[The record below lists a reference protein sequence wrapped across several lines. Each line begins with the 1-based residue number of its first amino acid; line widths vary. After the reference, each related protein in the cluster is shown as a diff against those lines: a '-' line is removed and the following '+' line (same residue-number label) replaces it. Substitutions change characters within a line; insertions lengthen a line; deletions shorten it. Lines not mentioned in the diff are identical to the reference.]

1 VKDVLDPLTRI
12 PGVRLVLLIS
22 EDGVPI
28 ASASGEGSRMSDES
42 DHAQTAEEIE
52 IFCGLAAGWFGEV
65 HRAVDPL
72 AWDRPDRIS
81 MRCARGTLVMQD
93 CERVILTVLLHRG
106 VVIDELRLPMGS
118 AIARLERNRRRGLT
132 EHRTNES
139 EHTNEHT
146 NDGPPG
152 LFPGVSRSLNGS
164 DTDVRTQNEVPET
177 SGER

>member
-1 VKDVLDPLTRI
+1 MKDVLDPLIRI
-12 PGVRLVLLIS
+12 PGVRLALLIS

-28 ASASGEGSRMSDES
+28 ASAKGDGGRSSEEADRAE
-42 DHAQTAEEIE
+42 TAEELE
-52 IFCGLAAGWFGEV
+52 AFCGLAAGWYGEL

-72 AWDRPDRIS
+72 AWDRPNRIS

-118 AIARLERNRRRGLT
+118 AIARLERNRRRGMT
-132 EHRTNES
+132 EQRES
-139 EHTNEHT
+139 DSQHT

-152 LFPGVSRSLNGS
+152 LFPGVSRSLDGD

>member
-1 VKDVLDPLTRI
+1 MKDVLDPLTRI
-12 PGVRLVLLIS
+12 PGVRLALLIA

-28 ASASGEGSRMSDES
+28 ASARGATSR
-42 DHAQTAEEIE
+42 TAEETDRTE
-52 IFCGLAAGWFGEV
+52 TAEELEAFCGLAAGWYGEL

-72 AWDRPDRIS
+72 AWDRPNRIS

-106 VVIDELRLPMGS
+106 VVIDELRLPMGA
-118 AIARLERNRRRGLT
+118 AIARLERNRRRGVT
-132 EHRTNES
+132 EQKFDES
-139 EHTNEHT
+139 KHT

-152 LFPGVSRSLNGS
+152 LFPGVSQAHEGC